1 LRLTVVLAVEA
12 AADTTR
18 TSLRVLDDQQ
28 TGIGA
33 LGVSTQ
39 NQAAV
44 G

>member
-1 LRLTVVLAVEA
+1 
-12 AADTTR
+12 
-18 TSLRVLDDQQ
+18 LRVLDDLL

-39 NQAAV
+39 NRAAV